1 MIQLPD
7 PTLSWPIPMAA
18 VALIAEREQGPK
30 GGVALEAYRC
40 PAGVWTIGWGETDNV
55 RPGDTCTKEQADRWL
70 CEDLTER
77 AAMVRKV
84 CTVEPSPN
92 ELGAMVSLA
101 YNIGMG
107 WQGKIKPAGA
117 RDGLRQSTVLRQHNA
132 GNKQAAARAFGLWNK
147 ATDPATGRLVELNGL
162 TIRRQL
168 EAALYL
174 TPEPGE
180 TPARMPQAVEAES
193 RLTTSPINRNGAV
206 AIGTGVLATL
216 GQVGDSLGA
225 VKVPLDAARGLLV
238 DTLGV
243 PPGAILPLVLIAVGC
258 AAIYWRNRQRREG
271 YA

>member
-1 MIQLPD
+1 MILPD
-7 PTLSWPIPMAA
+7 PNLPWPIPMAA

-40 PAGVWTIGWGETDNV
+40 PAGIWTVGWGETDGV
-55 RPGDTCTKEQADRWL
+55 RPGDKCTKEEADRWL

-77 AAMVRKV
+77 ARAVAGACV
-84 CTVEPSPN
+84 VEPSPN

-101 YNIGMG
+101 YNIGLG
-107 WQGKIKPAGA
+107 WEGKTRPSGA

-147 ATDPATGRLVELNGL
+147 ATDPATGKLVELNGL

-174 TPEPGE
+174 TPEPSE
-180 TPARMPQAVEAES
+180 APARMPQAVEAES
-193 RLTTSPINRNGAV
+193 RMASSPINKTGAV
-206 AIGTGVLATL
+206 AVAAGALTVL
-216 GQVGDSLGA
+216 QDVGASLGA
-225 VKVPLDAARGLLV
+225 VKAPLDTVRSLLV
-238 DTLGV
+238 ETLGI
-243 PPGAILPLVLIAVGC
+243 PTHLILPIVLVGVGA